1 MLQTSWFPLFQSG
14 KKTVIILY
22 IWVIIWNCGTVIG
35 VITVSNVPSSAWPLF
50 LWSLV
55 IFSLIWYGIACL
67 HRHIQQTSALKEPAA
82 CPCYPFPLSKGWDT
96 AFILCS
102 AILVGHLAFC
112 YIADRTDQ
120 SLSLISVGS
129 SLSLVPRAKHN
140 FPSPLVSINWLRSF
154 APSFRPANLALSFY
168 WFSVLLWRLTKE
180 GRISVACRNPICW
193 LMLQLYS
200 LTPQC
205 TVSGKAFFM
214 VYLTESHFD

>member
-67 HRHIQQTSALKEPAA
+67 HRHIKQTSALKEPAA

-96 AFILCS
+96 AFILHTLLCHFGWPLS
-102 AILVGHLAFC
+102 ILLHRWQNRPVTF
-112 YIADRTDQ
+112 TDICWQ
-120 SLSLISVGS
+120 L
-129 SLSLVPRAKHN
+129 SLSLVPCAKHN
-140 FPSPLVSINWLRSF
+140 FPSPLVSINRT
-154 APSFRPANLALSFY
+154 Y
-168 WFSVLLWRLTKE
+168 Q
-180 GRISVACRNPICW
+180 ISDFVHLP
-193 LMLQLYS
+193 
-200 LTPQC
+200 P
-205 TVSGKAFFM
+205 
-214 VYLTESHFD
+214 HFDQLT